1 MVIQKLCIH
10 DVDTSAWHLYDSIK
24 EWWASLSAEGTA
36 NRKVKASITML
47 VSWVIWNERNARVF
61 RHKCA
66 PPHVLLNNVIE
77 ESNLWVKAE
86 AKNLGS
92 FLLRE

>member
-47 VSWVIWNERNARVF
+47 VSWVIFGLKPRR
-61 RHKCA
+61 K
-66 PPHVLLNNVIE
+66 I
-77 ESNLWVKAE
+77 
-86 AKNLGS
+86 
-92 FLLRE
+92 